1 MAVTAPVAPAPAPT
15 SAQSTLVAP
24 VQEAQ
29 PEVKPATPP
38 AGEDWAQKYRRL
50 EAETQKKVK
59 EQIVERRK
67 WDADRKATGERLSKL
82 GELEKREQQ
91 AKLNPT
97 AYLKSLYGDDW
108 HQVVTDAK
116 INGVPPA
123 QLVEDA
129 LSKMR
134 EEFEAKLKARDDEGS
149 KSLRAQQEQALE
161 QARAS
166 IRLEAEDFYE
176 ALGKDYP
183 ILERLGDK
191 AAVAR
196 AIAQRIES
204 EFHASA
210 KRNEGGA
217 VIRQGKVMTSK
228 EAAEAIEGEM
238 LAVAEAALKAEKY
251 KARFAPKPPDLST
264 TKQAATVSSTQQ
276 QSRQQQSN
284 GQQPRKSLSNDIT
297 GSTKDETAHRL
308 TPQERRQAAL
318 DAYNAERAKKKA
330 ANA

>member
-1 MAVTAPVAPAPAPT
+1 MAVTAPAPAPAPT
-15 SAQSTLVAP
+15 SPSAPVAP
-24 VQEAQ
+24 VSEA
-29 PEVKPATPP
+29 PAEVKPTSAAPP
-38 AGEDWAQKYRRL
+38 TEDWAQKYRRL
-50 EAETQKKVK
+50 EADVQKKTK
-59 EQIVERRK
+59 EQIIERRK
-67 WDADRKATGERLSKL
+67 WEADRKTTGERLSKL

-91 AKLNPT
+91 ARLNPT
-97 AYLKSLYGDDW
+97 AYLKSLFGEDW

-123 QLVEDA
+123 QLVEA
-129 LSKMR
+129 ELSKLR
-134 EEFEAKLKARDDEGS
+134 DEFEAKLRARDEEGS

-161 QARAS
+161 QARAN

-176 ALGKDYP
+176 AQGKEYP

-210 KRNEGGA
+210 RRDASGS

-251 KARFAPKPPDLST
+251 KSRFAPKPPDLSSA
-264 TKQAATVSSTQQ
+264 KQAATVGASQQ
-276 QSRQQQSN
+276 QSRQQQVN
-284 GQQPRKSLSNDIT
+284 GQQPRKTLSNDIT
-297 GSTKDETAHRL
+297 GSTKDETSHRL

-318 DAYNAERAKKKA
+318 DAYNAERAKRRA
-330 ANA
+330 ATN